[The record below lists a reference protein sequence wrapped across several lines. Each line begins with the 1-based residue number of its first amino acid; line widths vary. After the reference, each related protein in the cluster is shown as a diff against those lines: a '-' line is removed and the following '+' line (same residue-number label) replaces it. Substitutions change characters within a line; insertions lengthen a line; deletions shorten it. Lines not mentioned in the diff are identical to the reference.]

1 MSKFFSRYLFASVFL
16 WITGLAPSP
25 FRGTLAAAEPSLS
38 SVKGDELQ
46 KVRLEFFWSKT
57 CPHCRKAKPFL
68 ESLSRSRDWL
78 EIRSYE
84 LSEHPENAGRF
95 LEMAKRMG
103 RERLGVPAFVFCN
116 QIVIGFD
123 ETETTGDL
131 LQHQLEECLERKTQE
146 QPEPREK
153 DTPLNPIPLPFAG
166 KLDPSRHSLPALT
179 LILAGLDSFN
189 PCAFFV
195 LLFLLSLMVNAK
207 SRSRMLIIG
216 GIFVFFSGLIY
227 FAFMAAWLNLFRYLG
242 EIRIVTLITA
252 LVAIGVAVVNI
263 KDYFFFREG
272 VSLSIPDKA
281 KAGIYAR
288 VRNLVQ
294 APGLSTLAFGTMV
307 LAVVAN
313 SYELLCTSGFPMVFT
328 RILTLNALSSAES
341 YLYLA
346 LYNVIYVIPLAIIVI
361 LFSITLG
368 SRKLTEREGRVLKLV
383 SGMMMLGLGGTLLL
397 APEMLSRLETSI
409 GLVAGALILSWAIAK
424 GTQKASTPR
433 G

>member
-1 MSKFFSRYLFASVFL
+1 MSKPFSLYLFAFFLL

-25 FRGTLAAAEPSLS
+25 FRASLASAEPSLS
-38 SVKGDELQ
+38 SVKSGELQ

-68 ESLSRSRDWL
+68 ESLSRSHDWL

-84 LSEHPENAGRF
+84 LSEHPENAERF
-95 LEMAKRMG
+95 LEMAKQMG
-103 RERLGVPAFVFCN
+103 RERLGVPAFAFCN
-116 QIVIGFD
+116 QLIIGFD
-123 ETETTGDL
+123 ETETTGAL
-131 LQHQLEECLERKTQE
+131 LQSQLQECRERKSQE
-146 QPEPREK
+146 QAEPQEK
-153 DTPLNPIPLPFAG
+153 DVPLDPIPIPFAG
-166 KLDPSRHSLPALT
+166 KLDPSRHSLPVLT
-179 LILAGLDSFN
+179 LMLAGLDSFN

-216 GIFVFFSGLIY
+216 GVFVFFSGLIY
-227 FAFMAAWLNLFRYLG
+227 FAFMAAWLNLFLYLG

-252 LVAIGVAVVNI
+252 LVAIAVAVINI

-272 VSLSIPDKA
+272 VSLSIPDRA
-281 KAGIYAR
+281 KTGIYAR

-294 APGLSTLAFGTMV
+294 APGLFPLVFGTVV

-328 RILTLNALSSAES
+328 RILTLNALSTAES

-383 SGMMMLGLGGTLLL
+383 SGMMMLGLGVTLLL

-409 GLVAGALILSWAIAK
+409 GLVAGALILSWAIVR
-424 GTQKASTPR
+424 GTQKAAPPR

>member
-1 MSKFFSRYLFASVFL
+1 
-16 WITGLAPSP
+16 
-25 FRGTLAAAEPSLS
+25 
-38 SVKGDELQ
+38 
-46 KVRLEFFWSKT
+46 
-57 CPHCRKAKPFL
+57 
-68 ESLSRSRDWL
+68 
-78 EIRSYE
+78 
-84 LSEHPENAGRF
+84 
-95 LEMAKRMG
+95 
-103 RERLGVPAFVFCN
+103 
-116 QIVIGFD
+116 
-123 ETETTGDL
+123 
-131 LQHQLEECLERKTQE
+131 
-146 QPEPREK
+146 
-153 DTPLNPIPLPFAG
+153 
-166 KLDPSRHSLPALT
+166 
-179 LILAGLDSFN
+179 
-189 PCAFFV
+189 
-195 LLFLLSLMVNAK
+195 
-207 SRSRMLIIG
+207 
-216 GIFVFFSGLIY
+216 
-227 FAFMAAWLNLFRYLG
+227 MAAWLNLFRYLG

-252 LVAIGVAVVNI
+252 LVAIGVAVINI